1 MTLDEIKQE
10 LLKEE
15 QAQHDITVTATFISL
30 YNQLVKRGI
39 LKKDD
44 IDEINKN
51 TIELVDNMNNKAAA
65 QVLASIEKD
74 SLL

>member
-10 LLKEE
+10 LLKDE
-15 QAQHDITVTATFISL
+15 QAQHDITITATFISL
-30 YNQLVKRGI
+30 YKQLVKRGI
-39 LKKDD
+39 LKKED

-65 QVLASIEKD
+65 EVLAKIEKE

>member
-1 MTLDEIKQE
+1 MTLEEMKQK
-10 LLKEE
+10 LLKDE

-30 YNQLVKRGI
+30 YKQLVKRGV

-51 TIELVDNMNNKAAA
+51 TIELVDNMNNKAAEE
-65 QVLASIEKD
+65 VLAAIEKD